1 VADESNQSPERTSI
15 PAFERSKRE
24 RALESAKANN
34 ALSGFFA
41 DQDTLA
47 LIARHVR
54 GEITMPELVDG
65 VRQVV
70 AKITATGS
78 ATDHRHQVEANFTT
92 MRLYELVID
101 PV

>member
-1 VADESNQSPERTSI
+1 MANSPEASHPHLLPGMSPTSVI
-15 PAFERSKRE
+15 TVGD
-24 RALESAKANN
+24 N

-78 ATDHRHQVEANFTT
+78 AADHRHQVEANFMT